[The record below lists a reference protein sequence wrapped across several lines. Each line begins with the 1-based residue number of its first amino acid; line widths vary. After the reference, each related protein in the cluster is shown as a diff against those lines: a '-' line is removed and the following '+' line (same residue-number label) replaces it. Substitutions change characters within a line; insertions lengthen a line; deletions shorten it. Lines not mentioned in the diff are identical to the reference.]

1 VTPVAAHQTGATARK
16 RECLDESGI
25 TALVAAFYSRARA
38 DDMIGPVFAAVVPDW
53 DAHLARLVDFWS
65 SVMLTTGRYK
75 GNPFAAH
82 RSLPIRGEMFDRWLA
97 LWRTTADELFETGP
111 AQQLTEKAERIAAS
125 LSDGLLFPACLN
137 SSRPVQSR
145 REGRPFSSE

>member
-1 VTPVAAHQTGATARK
+1 MTPVAAHQTGATARK

-25 TALVAAFYSRARA
+25 TVLVAAFYARARA
-38 DDMIGPVFAAVVPDW
+38 DDMIGPVFAAAVPNW

-82 RSLPIRGEMFDRWLA
+82 RSLPIHGEMFDRWLA
-97 LWRTTADELFETGP
+97 LWRATADEMFETGP

-125 LSDGLLFPACLN
+125 LTDGLLFRKSIA
-137 SSRPVQSR
+137 
-145 REGRPFSSE
+145 SECPGAAGH